1 TPITER
7 YLPVLFPYASSIII
21 IIIIKLKKHPTMR
34 TEFPTVDAVPLPL
47 HHAKSADPIYDAFY
61 HNSTAPRVNTNTVL
75 TSALRKQYPDLHL
88 TITATYSC
96 NLLGFAAA
104 GHAFASPCSTADE
117 PQSHHRHPSPTAVPS
132 DLKWR
137 RYVAPARKDAQSS
150 GYLVDNVKFGR
161 FAYTWAS
168 HTYIL
173 YNVVGTHAVYDE
185 EVSYLLGSSAQAND
199 DLLLAAGAFWNQLH
213 DEILV
218 FDDGYWQK
226 SHELWQSV
234 QNSTWDDVILDPQM
248 KASIVGEMNK
258 FFGSQERYKKLK
270 VPWKRG
276 IIYHG
281 PPGTSIPSLF
291 SDP

>member
-1 TPITER
+1 
-7 YLPVLFPYASSIII
+7 
-21 IIIIKLKKHPTMR
+21 MR
-34 TEFPTVDAVPLPL
+34 TQFPTVDDAPPLPF
-47 HHAKSADPIYDAFY
+47 HPAKSADPIYDTFF
-61 HNSTAPRVNTNTVL
+61 HNSTAPRLNTNTVL
-75 TSALRKQYPDLHL
+75 TSALRKHYPDLHL
-88 TITATYSC
+88 TITATYSS

-104 GHAFASPCSTADE
+104 GHASAIPCSTAEE
-117 PQSHHRHPSPTAVPS
+117 PQSHHGPPSPTALPS

-137 RYVAPARKDAQSS
+137 RYIPPARKDALSS

-161 FAYTWAS
+161 FAYTWTS

-173 YNVVGTHAVYDE
+173 YNVVGAHSVYDD
-185 EVSYLLGSSAQAND
+185 EVSYLLSSSAQAND

-248 KASIVGEMNK
+248 KVSIAGEVNK

-270 VPWKRG
+270 
-276 IIYHG
+276 
-281 PPGTSIPSLF
+281 
-291 SDP
+291 